1 MAVDVIQVRSNLKLI
16 ARERGKIVA
25 KREGHNIWL
34 DLGGE
39 FLAQLIAYSSFGP
52 DTPYRND
59 RIKYVGYGI
68 GGTRQLALAVANAAP
83 LVTGYPGTNVHT
95 DTDPT
100 LTKMERPVRI
110 SGGSS
115 VPPYVPG
122 DVWLGQVQAPPT
134 FPTAK
139 SVIFKRLLDFAE
151 VSYAP
156 YVTVPLSEIML
167 FTSAANPNVYNNTGV
182 AYDTFD
188 TISKTNAIAIETE
201 WEIRFS

>member
-1 MAVDVIQVRSNLKLI
+1 MARDVIQVRSNLKLI

-25 KREGHNIWL
+25 RRQGHNIWL

-39 FLAQLIAYSSFGP
+39 FLAQLIAYSAFGP
-52 DTPYRND
+52 DTTYRND
-59 RIKYVGYGI
+59 RVKYVGYGI

-83 LVTGYPGTNVHT
+83 LVTHYPGTNVYT

-115 VPPYVPG
+115 TPPYPPG
-122 DVWLGQVQAPPT
+122 DNWLGQIQAPPT

-139 SVIFKRLLDFAE
+139 SVLFKRVLDFAE

-156 YVTVPLSEIML
+156 YTTVPLSEVML
-167 FTSAANPNVYNNTGV
+167 FTAAANPQVYNNTGI